1 MTIRIGAGPLVRFND
16 DFAFFRNDVVR
27 EAHLTAIKR
36 AGFEGMSLNPGT
48 PREVAAVHAALA
60 RHGLEFIAPTQMIDL
75 TRRAAAD
82 VFDDLQMQ
90 VRAARAL
97 GATEVTVTEEPKV
110 ALDAAGW
117 ERFGARLGDLA
128 AHVADYGVKLVYRP
142 MVGSLVGTVEDVET
156 LLAVTPA
163 SVGLMLDVD
172 VVGEACFEI
181 AVRHTARI
189 ALVAPGPD
197 HDVLMALLP
206 DYKGWTMLDCV
217 RDHSVEHITHLHT
230 MAA

>member
-1 MTIRIGAGPLVRFND
+1 GV
-16 DFAFFRNDVVR
+16 
-27 EAHLTAIKR
+27 
-36 AGFEGMSLNPGT
+36 SLNPGT

-117 ERFGARLGDLA
+117 ERFGA
-128 AHVADYGVKLVYRP
+128 
-142 MVGSLVGTVEDVET
+142 
-156 LLAVTPA
+156 
-163 SVGLMLDVD
+163 
-172 VVGEACFEI
+172 
-181 AVRHTARI
+181 
-189 ALVAPGPD
+189 
-197 HDVLMALLP
+197 
-206 DYKGWTMLDCV
+206 
-217 RDHSVEHITHLHT
+217 
-230 MAA
+230 